1 MTINRNQKPRWVY
14 RLRRGLLFL
23 PAIAFAIYAWPSEP
37 ASEQT
42 ETVQTSEATNDVAY
56 TIKERRAVE
65 ENDSLRYEYDV
76 VVHGQPDVEA
86 LQAISHDVI
95 DEVTARDT
103 FQAALIQFYD
113 HEAYIGTDSPLG
125 QAVFG
130 PGGDWGLAGT
140 VEPGDY
146 DEMSFGWQLRE
157 KEWDTQ
163 LSEDEVRVWRAWN
176 DVYEEK
182 DSDHPDIRSR
192 VTRTI
197 STKYGLE
204 PEDVQHIVLKQN
216 VWASL

>member
-1 MTINRNQKPRWVY
+1 MNQNQKPRWVY

-23 PAIAFAIYAWPSEP
+23 PAVAFAIYAWPNESE
-37 ASEQT
+37 SEQA
-42 ETVQTSEATNDVAY
+42 ETVQTTEATNDVAY
-56 TIKERRAVE
+56 TIEASRAVE
-65 ENDSLRYEYDV
+65 EDGSLRYEYDV

-95 DEVTARDT
+95 DEVTMRDT

-113 HEAYIGTDSPLG
+113 HEAYIGTVSPLG

-197 STKYGLE
+197 SSKYGLE

-216 VWASL
+216 VWAAL